1 MSFKTNKGRVRNKN
15 LKPSSK
21 KWLSRHINDEYVQKA
36 KELRYRSRAAF
47 KLLEID
53 NKFKIFAGYRDVL
66 RNKQSLRDG
75 QDLRIRQS
83 KNLNASNLNASHK
96 VNILELGAAPG
107 GWSQIILQ
115 KTHDY
120 KLKSKVVCVDLL
132 KMDSLKDALSDIYFI
147 EGDFTSLEVK
157 NHILNVFNDV
167 YDAGDVA
174 ADYDVS
180 SKCDLDAFACDDK
193 VIDDNYDSSDDK
205 TGEVVNRRVVDLI
218 LSDIAPSMTGNKSV
232 DFSRINNIAKVVADF
247 SEEFLRCEGSLIL
260 KYFHTGN
267 NELITRLKKMFKVV
281 KVFKPPS
288 SRSES
293 AEVYMI
299 CMFKK

>member
-1 MSFKTNKGRVRNKN
+1 MSFKANKGKVRNKN

-21 KWLSRHINDEYVQKA
+21 KWLSRHINDKYVQRA

-47 KLLEID
+47 KLIEID
-53 NKFKIFAGYRDVL
+53 DKFKIFASYRDIL
-66 RNKQSLRDG
+66 RNKQTLISK
-75 QDLRIRQS
+75 QS
-83 KNLNASNLNASHK
+83 KNFDIIHK
-96 VNILELGAAPG
+96 MNILELGAAPG
-107 GWSQIILQ
+107 GWSQIILR
-115 KTHDY
+115 KNHDY
-120 KLKSKVVCVDLL
+120 KLRSKIVCVDLL
-132 KMDSLKDALSDIYFI
+132 KIDSLRDALSDIYFI

-157 NHILNVFNDV
+157 NHILDVFNE
-167 YDAGDVA
+167 
-174 ADYDVS
+174 VS
-180 SKCDLDAFACDDK
+180 DKCDLGDFVC
-193 VIDDNYDSSDDK
+193 
-205 TGEVVNRRVVDLI
+205 GEVVDDVSGDANFNKQVVDLI

-232 DFSRINNIAKVVADF
+232 DFSRINNIARVVTDF
-247 SEEFLRCEGSLIL
+247 SEEFLRCDGSLIL

-288 SRSES
+288 SRPES

>member
-1 MSFKTNKGRVRNKN
+1 MSFKANKGRVKNKN

-53 NKFKIFAGYRDVL
+53 DKFKIFAGYRDVL
-66 RNKQSLRDG
+66 RKQRTLRSG
-75 QDLRIRQS
+75 QDLKSDQS
-83 KNLNASNLNASHK
+83 KKFEASSLNASHK

-120 KLKSKVVCVDLL
+120 KLKSRIVCVDLL
-132 KMDSLKDALSDIYFI
+132 KMDFLKDSLSDICFI

-157 NHILNVFNDV
+157 NHILNVFNDP
-167 YDAGDVA
+167 
-174 ADYDVS
+174 
-180 SKCDLDAFACDDK
+180 
-193 VIDDNYDSSDDK
+193 SDDM
-205 TGEVVNRRVVDLI
+205 TDEIVNRQVVDLI

-232 DFSRINNIAKVVADF
+232 DFSRINNIARVVTDF
-247 SEEFLRCEGSLIL
+247 SEEFLRCDGSLIL

-299 CMFKK
+299 CVFKK